1 MRCEADS
8 GLLAEAVQN
17 LGSVRQYL
25 ILSTSH
31 AIYSDLRARSGFMVE
46 KEGSWLSKEN
56 ESDHREKGKQ
66 IMYNYGQL
74 RRL

>member
-56 ESDHREKGKQ
+56 ESDWR
-66 IMYNYGQL
+66 
-74 RRL
+74 